1 MYIPQP
7 ITMHYS
13 HYSVTVAFA
22 HSHSCTHTH
31 TLQLIIPIAER
42 LDVPLDNIWAN
53 VILFNDDGS
62 YKSFD
67 DGQPTSQTGGKAKVV
82 ARYEHS
88 NPDSKPET

>member
-1 MYIPQP
+1 MYIPHP
-7 ITMHYS
+7 SHNAITTASQLHLL
-13 HYSVTVAFA
+13 TP
-22 HSHSCTHTH
+22 THAPP
-31 TLQLIIPIAER
+31 LQLIIPIAER

-88 NPDSKPET
+88 KPHSKAET

>member
-1 MYIPQP
+1 MYIPNP
-7 ITMHYS
+7 S
-13 HYSVTVAFA
+13 HDALPRR
-22 HSHSCTHTH
+22 SCICSLPLMPPP
-31 TLQLIIPIAER
+31 LQLIIPIAER

-88 NPDSKPET
+88 KPHSKAET